1 MANPLC
7 KIKVNIKRKRYPLY
21 QLGTGVV
28 FFAVLYIY
36 TKISDRPLCLSENLF
51 GISCFGCGLT
61 RGFIAMLSLDF
72 VAATEYNLLSV
83 PLFFGIAVYAVLLI
97 VDILFGSDYNK
108 KMETLLAKKWM
119 FVVYGLLLTTSI
131 LWKIEF

>member
-1 MANPLC
+1 
-7 KIKVNIKRKRYPLY
+7 
-21 QLGTGVV
+21 
-28 FFAVLYIY
+28 
-36 TKISDRPLCLSENLF
+36 
-51 GISCFGCGLT
+51 
-61 RGFIAMLSLDF
+61 MLSLDF